1 MEGVILKVF
10 SISTTQRGMRGFIGK
25 ERRHRKERR
34 HSKEMGEK
42 SMCWIRSS
50 SSGTHVSLL
59 LYLTGSTQQNTSY
72 WGWCPNSLKILVLSC
87 KWAIAAI
94 CMPCITWQYIER
106 KTKGALQRLSV
117 ILSSVTLKD
126 CSEHWT
132 KWEGHRPS
140 RRIMKA
146 ILERTSR
153 QRAVTRS
160 LAPKTRAHR
169 HNR

>member
-10 SISTTQRGMRGFIGK
+10 SVSTTQRGMRGFIGK
-25 ERRHRKERR
+25 GRR
-34 HSKEMGEK
+34 HSKAMGEEA
-42 SMCWIRSS
+42 MCWVRSS
-50 SSGTHVSLL
+50 SSGAHVSVL
-59 LYLTGSTQQNTSY
+59 LYLTGSAQQNTNY
-72 WGWCPNSLKILVLSC
+72 WGWFPNSLKILVLC

-106 KTKGALQRLSV
+106 KTKGALQRLAV

-153 QRAVTRS
+153 QRTVTRS